1 MDKNVRKQF
10 IDAKKALN
18 EQSNLDLLGEQ
29 SMEAGFTAH
38 DRGMLMRIYDAIVKG
53 GSSGGFKGG
62 RKRAVTPL
70 GYMGESKK
78 VKKGNN

>member
-18 EQSNLDLLGEQ
+18 EQSDFDIIDEHI
-29 SMEAGFTAH
+29 EVGFTSH
-38 DRGMLMRIYDAIVKG
+38 DRRMLERIYDVVAKAG
-53 GSSGGFKGG
+53 ASGGYKGG
-62 RKRAVTPL
+62 RKRALTPI

-78 VKKGNN
+78 GKKRQ

>member
-18 EQSNLDLLGEQ
+18 EQSEFSLIDEQ
-29 SMEAGFTAH
+29 PIEVGFTNH
-38 DRGMLMRIYDAIVKG
+38 DRRMLERIYDVVAKAG
-53 GSSGGFKGG
+53 ASGGYKGG
-62 RKRAVTPL
+62 RKRSLTPI

-78 VKKGNN
+78 GKKRQ

>member
-18 EQSNLDLLGEQ
+18 EQSNLDLLNEDPAHG
-29 SMEAGFTAH
+29 GFNSH
-38 DRGMLMRIYDAIVKG
+38 DRRMLERIYDVVAKAG
-53 GSSGGFKGG
+53 ASGGYKGG
-62 RKRAVTPL
+62 RKRSLTPI

-78 VKKGNN
+78 GKKGNN